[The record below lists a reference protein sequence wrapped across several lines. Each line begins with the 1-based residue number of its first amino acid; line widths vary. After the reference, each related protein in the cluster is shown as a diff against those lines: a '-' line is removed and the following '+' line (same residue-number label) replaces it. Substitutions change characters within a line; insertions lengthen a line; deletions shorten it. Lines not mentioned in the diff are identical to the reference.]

1 MNREQKWL
9 PEGYRVVAG
18 KPEPVEWLQ
27 PLENGL
33 TVAVGLLKFLLE
45 AISALCVALGLVSTL
60 RLAASRR
67 PHELGFSALRLRFG
81 SWLALALEFQLGA
94 DIVGTTV
101 APSFEALAK
110 LATLAVVRTF
120 LNYFLQR
127 ELEAGRREADTPV
140 DSPEA

>member
-1 MNREQKWL
+1 M
-9 PEGYRVVAG
+9 
-18 KPEPVEWLQ
+18 EWLQ

-60 RLAASRR
+60 RLAASRL

-101 APSFEALAK
+101 ALLRGPGQAGHAGGGEDVL
-110 LATLAVVRTF
+110 
-120 LNYFLQR
+120 
-127 ELEAGRREADTPV
+127 ELLPAARAGGGAEAGRCACGLSRGLRSSARGLAP
-140 DSPEA
+140 

>member
-1 MNREQKWL
+1 M
-9 PEGYRVVAG
+9 
-18 KPEPVEWLQ
+18 EWLQ
-27 PLENGL
+27 PFENSL

-45 AISALCVALGLVSTL
+45 AISALCVALGLFSTL
-60 RLAASRR
+60 RLAASRK

-94 DIVGTTV
+94 DIVATTV

-110 LATLAVVRTF
+110 LAMIAVVRTF

-127 ELEAGRREADTPV
+127 ELEAGRRAVDTQV
-140 DSPEA
+140 DSPAS